1 VSTEAN
7 DASTGSSDAALEAP
21 TQAVSQWVRLRRA
34 RDIDLEDPAQRRFG
48 DFELIERLGAGG
60 MGVVYRARQ
69 LSLEREVALKLVGV
83 DSASGEAWVTA
94 FRSEAR
100 HAGRL
105 QHPNIVPVYEIG
117 SVDHLYYLSM
127 GLVSGPTLQAWAQAQ
142 PQADPR
148 EIARLLRR
156 VAEAI
161 EYAHGVGVLHLDLKP
176 GNVLLDARGEP
187 QVSDFG
193 LAQRLGTEARSQ
205 AVGTPGYMAP
215 EQAADGLALSPATDV
230 WGLGA
235 VLYRLLCG
243 RAPVRVEHGQV
254 ASWRVVDPRDLR
266 SGLPADL
273 AAICLRCLQV
283 EASQRY
289 QTARELAD
297 DLQRYLD
304 GRPVSVRR
312 QGAAERLR
320 GWARREPRTAA
331 LALGLLLTLLIG
343 LAASTQLW
351 LRAEANRM
359 QAQSTLWQ
367 ARRATLLDAAARGDP
382 LQALPALVDNIAEAE
397 AAGRADEAYID
408 RLRFALLMQQSPR
421 AIAVWPQ
428 GDEGRALAFAEQGA
442 LLLAGLRGG
451 ELRALQVEDGSLLWS
466 QRPPFPPTPWG
477 PSYVGRIQPT
487 ADGRHALLYPSGSS
501 GVVRPDTSA
510 MQRVDLRSGALLPPP
525 AAFVGFEAASYSVD
539 GGRALLRADD
549 GAMQLWQV
557 VPWQPLGARF
567 DGLGARHCL
576 PLSAS
581 TRVACAR
588 AGFTEVEVLD
598 ASDGRSLQRV
608 RFDDGAELLSW
619 SSDAAGRWLALGS
632 SAGALR
638 LVDLRTLQHTE
649 FGEAGEGG
657 VVDLGFAGA
666 RLGVVYA
673 KGSVRLLDLAGA
685 AWASPRLRAGGS
697 SLDAARIDAEGRWL
711 LGNDGRIAVWSLARS
726 EGLLQPRAQTLLRHA
741 GAVIGFQAFALQPEQ
756 GLVASQGSG
765 GELTLWRLP
774 FAGEGIGPG
783 PLQPGDSGTA
793 AADDSSA
800 DAAFAALA
808 RQQPGAIAYRLEF
821 AARGRRAVLAEGA
834 SLWIADDDGAAP
846 QLRRLALPSSAQY
859 LLTAPA
865 AERALVGWI
874 ESEGALRLRWRLL
887 DTARAEWLGAGF
899 STEGQPAGLRLSD
912 GGERLLLWQG
922 QVLQDIDAAGAGA
935 VRSLQ
940 LDGEPALRIND
951 ATFDA
956 NGELVLATQARSVV
970 QAATIERWQLQS
982 GRWRRIQRIDTPYG
996 HVRVLPGPKG
1006 VVGHGPRPALY
1017 ANGRSVELGN
1027 FGAEFSEHA
1036 ALSPEG
1042 RIVALG
1048 SRGRLLLVDLLARQ
1062 AVLPPLALPL
1072 DADDALAS
1080 LAFNAAGD
1088 ALEVRSHYGRRQRID
1103 LRADARP
1110 LDQLH
1115 LEAADFAPDP
1125 TSPLMLGRGEDPE
1138 LRRAR
1143 DPGPPVRDGGAD
1155 RSAAGPVGW
1164 ANVLAG
1170 RRFQGSRGG
1179 LGITD
1184 SAAWPRGR
1192 VRLRGVDY
1200 VLGDALQLAPQGEA
1214 LGAAQFPSVSPVLPV
1229 PRSDRPFH
1237 LLLTQQ
1243 GAQAAEI
1250 EVEWVATDESQVA
1263 RTRVTVPA
1271 AADPSGAGALGA
1283 PVALLVRTAESRQR
1297 GGGSPVLR
1305 VFAIAIKP
1313 PEGAG
1318 PAAGMRLR
1326 ALDSA
1331 PLLVGIEAPGL
1342 P

>member
-1 VSTEAN
+1 M
-7 DASTGSSDAALEAP
+7 EAP

-34 RDIDLEDPAQRRFG
+34 RDIDLADPAQRRFG

-60 MGVVYRARQ
+60 MGVVYRVRQ

-83 DSASGEAWVTA
+83 DSASGEAWISA

-156 VAEAI
+156 IAEAI

-215 EQAADGLALSPATDV
+215 EQAEDGLALSPATDV

-243 RAPVRVEHGQV
+243 RAPVLVEHGQV
-254 ASWRVVDPRDLR
+254 ASWRVADPRDLC

-273 AAICLRCLQV
+273 VAICLRCLRV
-283 EASQRY
+283 EAAQRY
-289 QTARELAD
+289 QSARELAD

-331 LALGLLLTLLIG
+331 LALGLLLTLLLG

-367 ARRATLLDAAARGDP
+367 ARRASLLDAAARGDP

-397 AAGRADEAYID
+397 AAGRVDEAHID
-408 RLRFALLMQQSPR
+408 RLRLSLLMQQSPR

-428 GDEGRALAFAEQGA
+428 GDEGRALAFAQQGA

-451 ELRALQVEDGSLLWS
+451 ELRALRVKDGSLLWS

-487 ADGRHALLYPSGSS
+487 VDGLHALLYPSGSS

-510 MQRVDLRSGALLPPP
+510 MQRVDLRSGALLPAP

-549 GAMQLWQV
+549 GAVQLWQV
-557 VPWQPLGARF
+557 DPWQPMGTRF
-567 DGLGARHCL
+567 DGAGARHCL
-576 PLSAS
+576 PLPAS
-581 TRVACAR
+581 THVACAR
-588 AGFTEVEVLD
+588 GGFTEVELLD
-598 ASDGRSLQRV
+598 ATDGRSVQRV

-619 SSDAAGRWLALGS
+619 GSDAAGRWLALGS

-638 LVDLRTLQHTE
+638 LLDLQTLQQTE

-666 RLGVVYA
+666 RLAVVYA
-673 KGSVRLLDLAGA
+673 KGSVRLLNLARG
-685 AWASPRLRAGGS
+685 AWASPRLRAGGG
-697 SLDAARIDAEGRWL
+697 SLDAARIDSEGRWL
-711 LGNDGRIAVWSLARS
+711 LGNDGRIAVWSLADS

-774 FAGEGIGPG
+774 FAEEGIGPG
-783 PLQPGDSGTA
+783 PLQPGDASA
-793 AADDSSA
+793 AAATD
-800 DAAFAALA
+800 DAAVAALAALA

-834 SLWIADDDGAAP
+834 SLWIADDAALP
-846 QLRRLALPSSAQY
+846 RLRELSLPSSAQY

-887 DTARAEWLGAGF
+887 DTARAEWLGVGF

-912 GGERLLLWQG
+912 AGERVLLWQG
-922 QVLQDIDAAGAGA
+922 RLLQDIDTVGDGT
-935 VRSLQ
+935 VRALQ
-940 LDGEPALRIND
+940 LDGEPVLRIND

-970 QAATIERWQLQS
+970 QGATIERWQLQS
-982 GRWRRIQRIDTPYG
+982 GRWRRIDRIDTPYG
-996 HVRVLPGPKG
+996 HVRVLPGPHG

-1017 ANGRSVELGN
+1017 ANGRGIELGS

-1048 SRGRLLLVDLLARQ
+1048 GRGRLLLVDLLARQ

-1072 DADDALAS
+1072 DADDALAN
-1080 LAFNAAGD
+1080 LAFDAEGD
-1088 ALEVRSHYGRRQRID
+1088 ALELRSHYGRRQRID
-1103 LRADARP
+1103 LRADERP
-1110 LDQLH
+1110 LYPLH

-1125 TSPLMLGRGEDPE
+1125 TSPLMGGRAEDPE

-1143 DPGPPVRDGGAD
+1143 DPGPPVRDGDAD
-1155 RSAAGPVGW
+1155 RSAAAPLGW
-1164 ANVLAG
+1164 TNVSAG

-1192 VRLRGVDY
+1192 MRLRGIDY
-1200 VLGDALQLAPQGEA
+1200 VLGDALQLAPEGEA

-1229 PRSDRPFH
+1229 PRSGQLFH

-1243 GAQAAEI
+1243 GAHAAEI
-1250 EVEWVATDESQVA
+1250 EVEWVATDESLVA

-1271 AADPSGAGALGA
+1271 AADPSGAGGLDA

-1305 VFAIAIKP
+1305 VFAVAIKP
-1313 PEGAG
+1313 PERAAPVAG
-1318 PAAGMRLR
+1318 LRLR

-1331 PLLVGIEAPGL
+1331 PLLLGLEAPE
-1342 P
+1342 PP